1 MVVLNARTVDGLNVI
16 YRRKQMNELEN
27 KIKELE
33 SENNRLKNQIKEL
46 NFLVHSLEDELIDM
60 EYENNNLR
68 NEIKQVDDLYLYF

>member
-1 MVVLNARTVDGLNVI
+1 MVVLNARTVVGLNVI

-60 EYENNNLR
+60 EYENNSLR
-68 NEIKQVDDLYLYF
+68 NELKQVDDLYF